1 MTGNRVTL
9 KDVANECGY
18 TANTVSRAMRDDP
31 HLSPDTRKMIRETAD
46 RLGYIPNKM
55 ASSLRSGK
63 SHVVAVIVNDLHN
76 QHFCQMLGKMD
87 AELQNSGYC
96 LLILCMQL
104 NEALAQQ
111 LINTAISLSVDG
123 ILYFPHLRSQTQI
136 ESMLT
141 NHMPFVLLDRRI
153 QDLTVD
159 CVRCDDENGGYLAG
173 KHLAELGHR
182 KYLYLSGLDLSSSQI
197 DRLAGFRRAMAEYG
211 IPDENI
217 RIVPG
222 EIAEDALDRGH
233 VAELLQPMDYTAV
246 ISFRD
251 ELAYPAVTAL
261 REQGFS
267 IPGDISVISF
277 DNLSG
282 GNPNLEQLTSIYAAE
297 SDVASEAVR
306 VLLERIRDPQLP
318 VQTKILPIRI
328 YNENATTGPAKQG
341 IRIPEQE

>member
-1 MTGNRVTL
+1 MNGSRVTL

-18 TANTVSRAMRDDP
+18 TANTVSRAIRNDP
-31 HLSPDTRKMIRETAD
+31 HLPPETRKLIRETAD

-87 AELQNSGYC
+87 AELQNAGYC

-104 NEALAQQ
+104 NEELAEQ

-123 ILYFPHLRSQTQI
+123 ILYFPHMRSQTQI
-136 ESMLT
+136 ESMLN

-153 QDLTVD
+153 QNMTVD

-173 KHLAELGHR
+173 KHLAGLGHR

-197 DRLAGFRRAMAEYG
+197 DRLAGFRRAMAEFG
-211 IPDENI
+211 ISDDNV
-217 RIVPG
+217 RIIPG
-222 EIAEDALDRGH
+222 EIAEDALARGQI
-233 VAELLQPMDYTAV
+233 ADLLQPIDYTAIV
-246 ISFRD
+246 SFRD
-251 ELAYPAVTAL
+251 ELAYPAVNAL
-261 REQGFS
+261 RAQGLS
-267 IPGDISVISF
+267 VPGDVSVISF

-282 GNPNLEQLTSIYAAE
+282 GNPNLLPLTSVYAAE
-297 SDVASEAVR
+297 SDVACEGVK
-306 VLLERIRDPQLP
+306 VLLERINNPELP
-318 VQTKILPIRI
+318 VRTKILPVRI
-328 YNENATTGPAKQG
+328 FNKEATTGPL
-341 IRIPEQE
+341 RS

>member
-1 MTGNRVTL
+1 MKGSRVTL

-31 HLSPDTRKMIRETAD
+31 HLPESTRQTIREVAA

-87 AELQNSGYC
+87 AELQNAGYS

-104 NEALAQQ
+104 NEKLAEQ

-123 ILYFPHLRSQTQI
+123 ILYFPHMEATASI
-136 ESMLT
+136 EIMQN

-153 QDLTVD
+153 QNMTAD
-159 CVRCDDENGGYLAG
+159 CVRCDDEQGGWLAG
-173 KHLAELGHR
+173 KHLADLGHR
-182 KYLYLSGLDLSSSQI
+182 KYLFLSGLNISSSQI
-197 DRLAGFRRAMAEYG
+197 DRLAGFKRAMKEYG
-211 IPDENI
+211 ISDENI

-222 EIAEDALDRGH
+222 EIAEDALSRGCI
-233 VAELLQPMDYTAV
+233 AELLDPVDYTAIV
-246 ISFRD
+246 SFRD
-251 ELAYPAVTAL
+251 ELAYPAVNAL
-261 REQGFS
+261 RAKGLAVPE
-267 IPGDISVISF
+267 DISIISF

-282 GNPNLEQLTSIYAAE
+282 GNPNLSPLTSIYAKE
-297 SDVASEAVR
+297 SDVASEGVK
-306 VLLERIRDPQLP
+306 VLLERIQNARLPQRTEILP
-318 VQTKILPIRI
+318 VCV
-328 YNENATTGPAKQG
+328 YNESATTGPVK
-341 IRIPEQE
+341 